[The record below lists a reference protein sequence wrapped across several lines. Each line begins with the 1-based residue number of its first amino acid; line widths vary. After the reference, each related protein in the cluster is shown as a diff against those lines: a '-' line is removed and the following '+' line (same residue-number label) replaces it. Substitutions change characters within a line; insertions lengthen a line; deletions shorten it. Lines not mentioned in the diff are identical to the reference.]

1 MDDAA
6 VATLSAVVVE
16 AAMVRPLASLL
27 ALVLLAGC
35 ASFGEGVGRA
45 VLGQLGE
52 GGEDTRACEI
62 EGAAFTGTLQALE
75 TQRGQPPIG
84 SVPGDQRSL
93 LKVMMV
99 HGISRHEPGYS
110 GTVSANLARSLG
122 LDVMSPQIK
131 ITGIVHPDFPGETL
145 ATFTVRRFTDA
156 AREREMLFY
165 ELTWSGLSDPARER
179 LAFDNSEVFARQRA
193 GFNRAAKAFAN
204 NALVDPLVYV
214 GRGRQRILRSVQQG
228 LCWNYSSDWDNFP
241 ETNTTC
247 SIDEPTFGNRIDL
260 DSFFFVTHS
269 LGSRI
274 VLDALQSTAEQIDAA
289 LPISPA
295 AAGLKVKLQDQPTT
309 VFMLANQLPLLQAGF
324 EPVPV
329 AGEVGAFC
337 RPGGARL
344 ADRLFQQT
352 NLIAFNDPNDIMSY
366 PIPDDF
372 TQYDIDSRLCP
383 RVANVTL
390 NVANV
395 ISVPGAGTFANPL
408 AAHSD
413 YEADERV
420 IALMTAGL
428 GQPETLPVV
437 TERCTWI
444 RTEEDLR

>member
-1 MDDAA
+1 MLTA
-6 VATLSAVVVE
+6 VL
-16 AAMVRPLASLL
+16 
-27 ALVLLAGC
+27 LLAGC

-45 VLGQLGE
+45 VLGQIGE
-52 GGEDTRACEI
+52 DAEDTRACEI
-62 EGAAFTGTLQALE
+62 EGSAFTGTLQALE

-84 SVPGDQRSL
+84 TVPADQRSL

-99 HGISRHEPGYS
+99 HGISRHQPGYS

-122 LDVMSPQIK
+122 LDAMSPQIK
-131 ITGIVHPDFPGETL
+131 TTEIVTPFFPGETL

-165 ELTWSGLSDPARER
+165 ELTWSGLSDPSRER

-193 GFNRAAKAFAN
+193 TFNRAAKAFAN
-204 NALVDPLVYV
+204 DALVDPLVYV
-214 GRGRQRILRSVQQG
+214 GSGRERILTAVRQG
-228 LCWNYSSDWDNFP
+228 VCWVYSSTWDDFP
-241 ETNTTC
+241 ENGEPC
-247 SIDEPTFGNRIDL
+247 PLEGPDFGSRVDPDSI
-260 DSFFFVTHS
+260 FFVTHS

-274 VLDALQSTAEQIDAA
+274 VIDALQTTAVGIDS
-289 LPISPA
+289 LLQTNPA
-295 AAGLKVKLQDQPTT
+295 AASLKAKLQRHPTT

-329 AGEVGAFC
+329 AGEVGAYC
-337 RPGGARL
+337 RPGGAHV
-344 ADRLFQQT
+344 ADRLFQET

-437 TERCTWI
+437 SERCTWI
-444 RTEEDLR
+444 RAEEDLR

>member
-1 MDDAA
+1 MARSLP
-6 VATLSAVVVE
+6 TLRCVVIL
-16 AAMVRPLASLL
+16 MPLA
-27 ALVLLAGC
+27 LLAGC

-52 GGEDTRACEI
+52 DAEDTRACEI
-62 EGAAFTGTLQALE
+62 EGSAFTGTLQALE

-84 SVPGDQRSL
+84 TVPNNQRSL

-99 HGISRHEPGYS
+99 HGISRHSPGYS

-131 ITGIVHPDFPGETL
+131 VTEIFDPFTPGDPL
-145 ATFTVRRFTDA
+145 ATFTVRRFADA

-165 ELTWSGLSDPARER
+165 ELTWSKLSDPARER

-193 GFNRAAKAFAN
+193 TFNRTAKAFAN

-214 GRGRQRILRSVQQG
+214 GVGRNSILSAVRQG
-228 LCWNYSSDWDNFP
+228 VCWTYSSDWDSFP
-241 ETNTTC
+241 ENG
-247 SIDEPTFGNRIDL
+247 EPCLVDDPDFGSRIDK
-260 DSFFFVTHS
+260 DAFFFVTHS

-274 VLDALQSTAEQIDAA
+274 VLDALQSIAEVVDAQ
-289 LPISPA
+289 LLTNPA
-295 AAGLKVKLQDQPTT
+295 AAALKAKLQDEATT

-324 EPVPV
+324 GPVPV

-372 TQYDIDSRLCP
+372 IQYDIDSRLCP

-395 ISVPGAGTFANPL
+395 ISVPAAGTFANPL

-437 TERCTWI
+437 SERCTWI
-444 RTEEDLR
+444 RAEEDLR

>member
-1 MDDAA
+1 MTRTVRSGRQLTA
-6 VATLSAVVVE
+6 VALV
-16 AAMVRPLASLL
+16 
-27 ALVLLAGC
+27 VLLAGC

-52 GGEDTRACEI
+52 DAEDTRACEI

-75 TQRGQPPIG
+75 TQQGQPAIG
-84 SVPGDQRSL
+84 TVPNDQRSL

-122 LDVMSPQIK
+122 LDAMSPQTK
-131 ITGIVHPDFPGETL
+131 TMQIVHPDFPEETL
-145 ATFTVRRFTDA
+145 ATFNARRFTDA

-165 ELTWSGLSDPARER
+165 ELTWSGLSDPARDR
-179 LAFDNSEVFARQRA
+179 LTFDDSETFARQRA
-193 GFNRAAKAFAN
+193 TFNRTAKAFAN
-204 NALVDPLVYV
+204 DALVDPLVYV
-214 GRGRQRILRSVQQG
+214 GSGRERILRSVQQG
-228 LCWNYSSDWDNFP
+228 LCWSYSSDWDSFP
-241 ETNTTC
+241 ATDTFC
-247 SIDEPTFGNRIDL
+247 DVHAPTFGSRIDL
-260 DSFFFVTHS
+260 DSIFFVTHS

-274 VLDALQSTAEQIDAA
+274 VLDALQSTAENIDAA
-289 LPISPA
+289 LATNPA
-295 AAGLKVKLQDQPTT
+295 AAPLKAKLQRHPTT

-329 AGEVGAFC
+329 AGEVGAYC
-337 RPGGARL
+337 RPGGAHV
-344 ADRLFQQT
+344 ADRLFQET

-444 RTEEDLR
+444 RAEEDLR

>member
-1 MDDAA
+1 MRRAQRHLVILTA
-6 VATLSAVVVE
+6 VL
-16 AAMVRPLASLL
+16 
-27 ALVLLAGC
+27 LLAGC
-35 ASFGEGVGRA
+35 ASFGEGLGRA
-45 VLGQLGE
+45 VLGQIGE
-52 GGEDTRACEI
+52 DGEDTRACEI

-84 SVPGDQRSL
+84 AVPNDQRAL

-99 HGISRHEPGYS
+99 HGISRHAPGYS

-122 LDVMSPQIK
+122 LDAMSPQIK
-131 ITGIVHPDFPGETL
+131 TTEIVTPTFPDETL

-165 ELTWSGLSDPARER
+165 ELTWSGLSNPARER

-193 GFNRAAKAFAN
+193 GFNRTAKAFAN
-204 NALVDPLVYV
+204 DALVDPLVYV
-214 GRGRQRILRSVQQG
+214 GSGRERILTAVRQG
-228 LCWNYSSDWDNFP
+228 VCWTYSSDWDGFP
-241 ETNTTC
+241 ENGEAC
-247 SIDEPTFGNRIDL
+247 LVDDADFGSRIDL
-260 DSFFFVTHS
+260 DSIFFVTHS

-274 VLDALQSTAEQIDAA
+274 VLDALQTTAEGVDAQLA
-289 LPISPA
+289 TNPA
-295 AAGLKVKLQDQPTT
+295 AAQLKAKLQRHPTT

-324 EPVPV
+324 APVPV
-329 AGEVGAFC
+329 AGEVGAYC

-344 ADRLFQQT
+344 ADRLFEQT

-395 ISVPGAGTFANPL
+395 ISIPGAGTFANPL

-428 GQPETLPVV
+428 GQPETLPIVS
-437 TERCTWI
+437 ERCTWI
-444 RTEEDLR
+444 RAEEELR

>member
-1 MDDAA
+1 MVRRLAA
-6 VATLSAVVVE
+6 GFAVV
-16 AAMVRPLASLL
+16 LL
-27 ALVLLAGC
+27 TGC
-35 ASFGEGVGRA
+35 AGFGEGIGRA
-45 VLGQLGE
+45 VLSQLGE

-84 SVPGDQRSL
+84 SVPGDQRAL

-99 HGISRHEPGYS
+99 HGISRHQPGYS
-110 GTVSANLARSLG
+110 GTVSANLSRSLG
-122 LDVMSPQIK
+122 LNVMSPQIK
-131 ITGIVHPDFPGETL
+131 TMQVVDPAAPDQTL
-145 ATFTVRRFTDA
+145 GTFNVRRFSDE

-179 LAFDNSEVFARQRA
+179 LAFDNSETFARQRA
-193 GFNRAAKAFAN
+193 SFNRAAKAFAN
-204 NALVDPLVYV
+204 DALVDPLVYV
-214 GRGRQRILRSVQQG
+214 GVGRGSILAAVRQGV
-228 LCWNYSSDWDNFP
+228 CWTYSTDWDDFP
-241 ETNTTC
+241 AENVPCLTA
-247 SIDEPTFGNRIDL
+247 DPDFGSRIDL
-260 DSFFFVTHS
+260 DSFYFVTHS

-274 VLDALQSTAEQIDAA
+274 VLDSLQTIAEGVDAQLA
-289 LPISPA
+289 TNPA
-295 AAGLKVKLQDQPTT
+295 AAPLKAKLQDNPVT

-324 EPVPV
+324 APVPV
-329 AGEVGAFC
+329 AGQVGAYC
-337 RPGGARL
+337 RPGGEHLASRL
-344 ADRLFQQT
+344 YRQT
-352 NLIAFNDPNDIMSY
+352 DIIAFNDPNDIMSY

-390 NVANV
+390 NIASV

-428 GQPETLPVV
+428 GQPETRPVV

-444 RTEEDLR
+444 RAEEDLR

>member
-1 MDDAA
+1 M
-6 VATLSAVVVE
+6 S
-16 AAMVRPLASLL
+16 RNRCLALTSLL
-27 ALVLLAGC
+27 LLLAGC

-45 VLGQLGE
+45 VLGQLGDDAP
-52 GGEDTRACEI
+52 DTRACEI
-62 EGAAFTGTLQALE
+62 EGAAFVGTLQALE
-75 TQRGQPPIG
+75 TQRGQPAIG
-84 SVPGDQRSL
+84 TVPSDQRAL

-99 HGISRHEPGYS
+99 HGISRHTPGYS
-110 GTVSANLARSLG
+110 GRVSANLAHSQG
-122 LDVMSPQIK
+122 LDVVSPQIK
-131 ITGIVHPDFPGETL
+131 TTEIAHPNFPGEPL
-145 ATFTVRRFTDA
+145 ATFTLRRFTDE

-179 LAFDNSEVFARQRA
+179 LAFDDSEVFARQRA
-193 GFNRAAKAFAN
+193 GFNRTAKAFAN

-214 GRGRQRILRSVQQG
+214 GSGRGRILTAVRQG
-228 LCWNYSSDWDNFP
+228 VCWTYSSDWDSFP
-241 ETNTTC
+241 ENGEAC
-247 SIDEPTFGNRIDL
+247 LVDDPGFGDRIDR

-274 VLDALQSTAEQIDAA
+274 VLDALQTTAEAVDAQLA
-289 LPISPA
+289 TDPA
-295 AAGLKVKLQDQPTT
+295 AGALKARLQRHPIT

-337 RPGGARL
+337 RPGGERV

-352 NLIAFNDPNDIMSY
+352 DLVAFNDPNDIMSY

-383 RVANVTL
+383 RVTNVTL

-395 ISVPGAGTFANPL
+395 VRVPGGIEFANPL

-420 IALMTAGL
+420 IALITGGL

-437 TERCTWI
+437 TDRCSWI
-444 RTEEDLR
+444 RAEEDLR

>member
-1 MDDAA
+1 M
-6 VATLSAVVVE
+6 TRTIRFGRQLSAV
-16 AAMVRPLASLL
+16 
-27 ALVLLAGC
+27 ALVLLLAGC
-35 ASFGEGVGRA
+35 ASFGEGLGRT
-45 VLGQLGE
+45 VLGQIGE
-52 GGEDTRACEI
+52 DGEDTRACEI
-62 EGAAFTGTLQALE
+62 EGAACTGTLQTLE
-75 TQRGQPPIG
+75 SQRGQPAIG
-84 SVPGDQRSL
+84 TVPTDQRAL
-93 LKVMMV
+93 LKVMMM

-122 LDVMSPQIK
+122 LDAMSPQIK
-131 ITGIVHPDFPGETL
+131 TMQIVHPDFPGETL
-145 ATFTVRRFTDA
+145 ATFSARRFTDA

-179 LAFDNSEVFARQRA
+179 LAFDGSETFARQRA
-193 GFNRAAKAFAN
+193 TFNRAAKAFAN
-204 NALVDPLVYV
+204 DALVDPLVYV
-214 GRGRQRILRSVQQG
+214 GVGRERILRSVQQG
-228 LCWNYSSDWDNFP
+228 LCWNYSSDWDSFP
-241 ETNTTC
+241 ETDTTC
-247 SIDEPTFGNRIDL
+247 AVGSPAFGSRIDL

-274 VLDALQSTAEQIDAA
+274 VLDALQSTAEEIDAA
-289 LPISPA
+289 LATSPD
-295 AAGLKVKLQDQPTT
+295 AAGLKAQLQDQPTT

-324 EPVPV
+324 APVPV
-329 AGEVGAFC
+329 AGEVGAYC
-337 RPGGARL
+337 RPSGEHLG
-344 ADRLFQQT
+344 DRLFAQT
-352 NLIAFNDPNDIMSY
+352 DLIAFNDPNDIMSY

-395 ISVPGAGTFANPL
+395 ISAPGAGTFANPL

-420 IALMTAGL
+420 IAPMTGGL
-428 GQPETLPVV
+428 GQSETLPIL

>member
-1 MDDAA
+1 
-6 VATLSAVVVE
+6 
-16 AAMVRPLASLL
+16 MVRTVRCNSGWAPM
-27 ALVLLAGC
+27 ALVLLLGGC

-52 GGEDTRACEI
+52 DGEDTRACEI

-75 TQRGQPPIG
+75 TQRDQPAIG
-84 SVPGDQRSL
+84 TVPNDQRSL

-99 HGISRHEPGYS
+99 HGISRHTPGYS
-110 GTVSANLARSLG
+110 GTVSANLSRSLG
-122 LDVMSPQIK
+122 LDAMSPQIK
-131 ITGIVHPDFPGETL
+131 TTEIIGAAFPGEPL

-179 LAFDNSEVFARQRA
+179 LAFDDSEVFARQRTT
-193 GFNRAAKAFAN
+193 FNRTAKAFAN

-214 GRGRQRILRSVQQG
+214 GSGRERILTAVRQG
-228 LCWNYSSDWDNFP
+228 LCWAYSTTWDDFP
-241 ETNTTC
+241 TNG
-247 SIDEPTFGNRIDL
+247 EPCLTESPAFGSRIDL
-260 DSFFFVTHS
+260 DQYFFVTHS

-274 VLDALQSTAEQIDAA
+274 VLDALQTTAEGVDAQLA
-289 LPISPA
+289 TNPA
-295 AAGLKVKLQDQPTT
+295 AALLKAKLQRHPTT

-329 AGEVGAFC
+329 AGEVGAYC

-428 GQPETLPVV
+428 GQSETLPVV
-437 TERCTWI
+437 DERCTWI
-444 RTEEDLR
+444 RAEEDLR

>member
-1 MDDAA
+1 
-6 VATLSAVVVE
+6 
-16 AAMVRPLASLL
+16 MVLTVRCNSGWALM
-27 ALVLLAGC
+27 ALVLLLGGC
-35 ASFGEGVGRA
+35 ASFGEGIGRA
-45 VLGQLGE
+45 VLGQFGE
-52 GGEDTRACEI
+52 EAEDTRACEI

-75 TQRGQPPIG
+75 SQRGQPPIG
-84 SVPGDQRSL
+84 TVPSDQRSL

-99 HGISRHEPGYS
+99 HGISRHQPGYS
-110 GTVSANLARSLG
+110 GTVSANLARGLG
-122 LDVMSPQIK
+122 LDAMSPQIK
-131 ITGIVHPDFPGETL
+131 TTEIIHPAFPDELL
-145 ATFTVRRFTDA
+145 AIFTVRRFTDA

-179 LAFDNSEVFARQRA
+179 LAFDDSEVFARQRST
-193 GFNRAAKAFAN
+193 FNRTAKAFAN

-214 GRGRQRILRSVQQG
+214 GSGRERILTAVRQG
-228 LCWNYSSDWDNFP
+228 VCWTYSSDWDSFP
-241 ETNTTC
+241 ENVETC
-247 SIDEPTFGNRIDL
+247 HVDDPAFGSRIDK
-260 DSFFFVTHS
+260 DAFYFVTHS

-274 VLDALQSTAEQIDAA
+274 VLDALQTTAEAIDAHLA
-289 LPISPA
+289 TDPRS
-295 AAGLKVKLQDQPTT
+295 AGLKAKLQRHPTT

-337 RPGGARL
+337 RADGARL

-372 TQYDIDSRLCP
+372 IQYDIDSRLCP

-428 GQPETLPVV
+428 GQRETLPVV
-437 TERCTWI
+437 DERCTWI
-444 RTEEDLR
+444 RAEEDLR

>member
-1 MDDAA
+1 MTCTGSPLRDFVA
-6 VATLSAVVVE
+6 VGLVA
-16 AAMVRPLASLL
+16 LL
-27 ALVLLAGC
+27 TGC
-35 ASFGEGVGRA
+35 ASFGEGLGRA

-52 GGEDTRACEI
+52 EGEDTRACEI

-75 TQRGQPPIG
+75 MQRGQPPIG
-84 SVPGDQRSL
+84 SVPSEQRSL

-99 HGISRHEPGYS
+99 HGISRHQPGYS

-122 LDVMSPQIK
+122 LDSMSPQIK
-131 ITGIVHPDFPGETL
+131 TTEIIHPAFPGETL
-145 ATFTVRRFTDA
+145 AIFTVRRFTDA

-179 LAFDNSEVFARQRA
+179 LSFDDSEVFARQRA
-193 GFNRAAKAFAN
+193 TFNRTAKAFAN

-214 GRGRQRILRSVQQG
+214 GRGRERILTAVRQG
-228 LCWNYSSDWDNFP
+228 VCWTYSSDWDSFP
-241 ETNTTC
+241 ANG
-247 SIDEPTFGNRIDL
+247 EPCLVSDPAFGSRIDP
-260 DSFFFVTHS
+260 DSIFFVTHS

-274 VLDALQSTAEQIDAA
+274 VLDALQTTAEAIDAQMQTN
-289 LPISPA
+289 PVA
-295 AAGLKVKLQDQPTT
+295 APVKAKLQRHSPT

-329 AGEVGAFC
+329 AGEVGAYC
-337 RPGGARL
+337 RPGGAHV

-352 NLIAFNDPNDIMSY
+352 DLIAFNDPNDIMSY

-437 TERCTWI
+437 TERCSWI
-444 RTEEDLR
+444 RADEDLR

>member
-1 MDDAA
+1 MLTA
-6 VATLSAVVVE
+6 VL
-16 AAMVRPLASLL
+16 
-27 ALVLLAGC
+27 LLAGC
-35 ASFGEGVGRA
+35 ASFGEGIGRA
-45 VLGQLGE
+45 VLGQIGE
-52 GGEDTRACEI
+52 DAEDTRACEI

-99 HGISRHEPGYS
+99 HGISRHQPGYS

-122 LDVMSPQIK
+122 LDAMSPQIK
-131 ITGIVHPDFPGETL
+131 TTQIIHPSFPGETL

-156 AREREMLFY
+156 EREREMLFY
-165 ELTWSGLSDPARER
+165 ELTWSGLSDPARGR
-179 LAFDNSEVFARQRA
+179 LGFDNSEVFARQRA
-193 GFNRAAKAFAN
+193 TFNRVAKAFAN
-204 NALVDPLVYV
+204 DALVDPLVYV
-214 GRGRQRILRSVQQG
+214 GHGRDRILRSVQQG
-228 LCWNYSSDWDNFP
+228 LCWNYSSDWDSFP
-241 ETNTTC
+241 QT
-247 SIDEPTFGNRIDL
+247 DTFCDVTAPAFGSRIDR
-260 DSFFFVTHS
+260 DSIFFVTHS

-274 VLDALQSTAEQIDAA
+274 VLDALQSTAENIDAVLA
-289 LPISPA
+289 TNPA
-295 AAGLKVKLQDQPTT
+295 AAPLKAKLQTHPTT

-324 EPVPV
+324 ERVPV
-329 AGEVGAFC
+329 AGEVGAYC
-337 RPGGARL
+337 RPGGAHV
-344 ADRLFQQT
+344 ADRLFQAT
-352 NLIAFNDPNDIMSY
+352 NLVAFNDPNDIMSY

-372 TQYDIDSRLCP
+372 TQFDIDSRLCP

-437 TERCTWI
+437 SQRCTWI
-444 RTEEDLR
+444 RAEEDLR

>member
-1 MDDAA
+1 LRRPHHHLAA
-6 VATLSAVVVE
+6 LT
-16 AAMVRPLASLL
+16 AAL
-27 ALVLLAGC
+27 LLAGC
-35 ASFGEGVGRA
+35 ASFGEGFGRA

-52 GGEDTRACEI
+52 DAPDTRACEI

-84 SVPGDQRSL
+84 TVPSDQRSL

-99 HGISRHEPGYS
+99 HGISRHQPGYS

-122 LDVMSPQIK
+122 LDAMSPQIK
-131 ITGIVHPDFPGETL
+131 TTEIIHPNFPDELL

-165 ELTWSGLSDPARER
+165 ELTWSGLSDPARDR
-179 LAFDNSEVFARQRA
+179 LAFDDSEVFARQRA
-193 GFNRAAKAFAN
+193 TFNRAAKAFAN
-204 NALVDPLVYV
+204 DALVDPLVYV
-214 GRGRQRILRSVQQG
+214 GSGRERILTAVRQG
-228 LCWNYSSDWDNFP
+228 VCWTYSSDWDSFP
-241 ETNTTC
+241 ENVEAC
-247 SIDEPTFGNRIDL
+247 DVDRPAFGSRIDK
-260 DSFFFVTHS
+260 DAFYFVTHS

-274 VLDALQSTAEQIDAA
+274 VLDALQTTAEAIDASFA
-289 LPISPA
+289 TDPRA
-295 AAGLKVKLQDQPTT
+295 AELKAKLQRHPTT

-329 AGEVGAFC
+329 AGEVGAYC

-390 NVANV
+390 NIANV
-395 ISVPGAGTFANPL
+395 ISIPGAGTFANPL

-428 GQPETLPVV
+428 GQSETLPVV
-437 TERCTWI
+437 TERCTWL
-444 RTEEDLR
+444 RAEEDLR